1 MKLYTKILSLL
12 FVLTLSTACKH
23 NEKETTNYSTS
34 TSASQDEPYTSKKT
48 KADKKKY
55 YDANDNVVYEIK
67 YKPDGFKLRTASS
80 KLLWKIKLYDDKI
93 KISDNEEN
101 LDPYEIKIIN
111 SEEAKLVKNDAKL
124 ARLTNEEVKGAYFP
138 SLLIN
143 EISEIPEDQKRI
155 IMDELVLKGF

>member
-1 MKLYTKILSLL
+1 M
-12 FVLTLSTACKH
+12 
-23 NEKETTNYSTS
+23 
-34 TSASQDEPYTSKKT
+34 
-48 KADKKKY
+48 
-55 YDANDNVVYEIK
+55 
-67 YKPDGFKLRTASS
+67 
-80 KLLWKIKLYDDKI
+80 YDDKI